1 MAVFRA
7 LSMGMRSWSIPA
19 GQWFG
24 INVRVHLTF
33 FFLLLFVW
41 MTESK
46 SGDPTKIFLRSLAFT
61 AIVLGSVLVHELGHL
76 SITLRKGPLP
86 RAIILLPIGGL
97 SLMESAR
104 EDHSQLSQQHF
115 DPQREIRV
123 AAAGPIASLATA
135 VLLAALFRAERP
147 LTSLWPPLLH
157 VNDLLHSAVWINLL
171 IAGIN
176 VLPAFPLDGGRIL
189 RALLSRRMELALA
202 TRRAVNIGNLFVVLL
217 MFAGLWN
224 TWLMLAGFF
233 LFVGAQLEERTVLF
247 QSVLENVRMEEVMLT
262 EFSTLSPADTLED
275 ALSKAVHTLQDDFPV
290 VRGTDMVGV
299 VSRQKILQALRE
311 EGNAYV
317 QSIMNRAYEIASRS
331 DTLASAFR
339 KITSRG
345 LTIIPVV
352 DQERLVG
359 IVTLQNLMH
368 SMSVLAESKK
378 LRRNQ
383 EEE

>member
-1 MAVFRA
+1 
-7 LSMGMRSWSIPA
+7 MGMRSWSIPA

-41 MTESK
+41 ITQSQSK
-46 SGDPTKIFLRSLAFT
+46 TVDPSTFLRSLAFT
-61 AIVLGSVLVHELGHL
+61 GIVMGAVLAHELGHL
-76 SITLRKGPLP
+76 AVALRGGPMP

-104 EDHSQLSQQHF
+104 EETSHLAHQHI
-115 DPQREIRV
+115 DPQREIRI
-123 AAAGPIASLATA
+123 ALAGPIVNIVLAGVLTA
-135 VLLAALFRAERP
+135 VTLEYSPQSALRQ
-147 LTSLWPPLLH
+147 TPLL
-157 VNDLLHSAVWINLL
+157 LLSNLPRSAVWINLL
-171 IAGIN
+171 IAALN
-176 VLPAFPLDGGRIL
+176 LLPAFPLDGGRVF
-189 RALLSRRMELALA
+189 RALLSRHMEFGLA
-202 TRRAVNIGNLFVVLL
+202 TRRAVNLGNVFVLL
-217 MFAGLWN
+217 LMSAGIWN
-224 TWLMLAGFF
+224 PW
-233 LFVGAQLEERTVLF
+233 ERTVLF

-317 QSIMNRAYEIASRS
+317 QSIMNRAYEIAGKN

-378 LRRNQ
+378 LRRSQ
-383 EEE
+383 EEEE

>member
-1 MAVFRA
+1 MVQQYWPQV
-7 LSMGMRSWSIPA
+7 S
-19 GQWFG
+19 
-24 INVRVHLTF
+24 
-33 FFLLLFVW
+33 
-41 MTESK
+41 
-46 SGDPTKIFLRSLAFT
+46 LR
-61 AIVLGSVLVHELGHL
+61 
-76 SITLRKGPLP
+76 
-86 RAIILLPIGGL
+86 
-97 SLMESAR
+97 
-104 EDHSQLSQQHF
+104 QL
-115 DPQREIRV
+115 
-123 AAAGPIASLATA
+123 
-135 VLLAALFRAERP
+135 
-147 LTSLWPPLLH
+147 PLLH
-157 VNDLLHSAVWINLL
+157 LSNLARSAVWINLL
-171 IAGIN
+171 IAAIN
-176 VLPAFPLDGGRIL
+176 LLPAFPLDGGRVL
-189 RALLSRRMELALA
+189 RALLSRHMDYTLA
-202 TRRAVNIGNLFVVLL
+202 TRRAVNLGNVFVVLL

-224 TWLMLAGFF
+224 TWLMLTGFF

-299 VSRQKILQALRE
+299 VSRQKILQALRD

-317 QSIMNRAYEIASRS
+317 QSIMNRAYEIAGKN

-378 LRRNQ
+378 LRRSQ

>member
-1 MAVFRA
+1 
-7 LSMGMRSWSIPA
+7 
-19 GQWFG
+19 
-24 INVRVHLTF
+24 
-33 FFLLLFVW
+33 
-41 MTESK
+41 
-46 SGDPTKIFLRSLAFT
+46 
-61 AIVLGSVLVHELGHL
+61 VLVHELGHL
-76 SITLRKGPLP
+76 SVALRGGPLP

-97 SLMESAR
+97 SLMESTR
-104 EDHSQLSQQHF
+104 ENSQITHHPVS
-115 DPQREIRV
+115 PQREIHI
-123 AAAGPIASLATA
+123 ALAGPLVNMVLA
-135 VLLAALFRAERP
+135 VGLAAMVQQYWP
-147 LTSLWPPLLH
+147 QVSLRQLPLLH
-157 VNDLLHSAVWINLL
+157 LGNLARSAVWINLL
-171 IAGIN
+171 IAAIN
-176 VLPAFPLDGGRIL
+176 LLPAFPLDGGRVL
-189 RALLSRRMELALA
+189 RALLSRHMDYTLA
-202 TRRAVNIGNLFVVLL
+202 TRRAVNLGNLFVVLL

-224 TWLMLAGFF
+224 TWLMLTGFF

-299 VSRQKILQALRE
+299 VSRQKILQALRD

-317 QSIMNRAYEIASRS
+317 QSIMNRAYEIAGKN

-378 LRRNQ
+378 LRRSQ

>member
-1 MAVFRA
+1 
-7 LSMGMRSWSIPA
+7 MGMRSWSIPA

-41 MTESK
+41 ITQSQSK
-46 SGDPTKIFLRSLAFT
+46 TVDPSTFLRSLAFT
-61 AIVLGSVLVHELGHL
+61 GIVMGAVLAHELGH
-76 SITLRKGPLP
+76 IAVALRGGPLP

-104 EDHSQLSQQHF
+104 EETSHLAHQHI
-115 DPQREIRV
+115 DPQREICI
-123 AAAGPIASLATA
+123 ALAGPIVNIVLAGVLTA
-135 VLLAALFRAERP
+135 VTLEYSPQAALRQ
-147 LTSLWPPLLH
+147 TPLL
-157 VNDLLHSAVWINLL
+157 LLSNLPRSAVWINLL
-171 IAGIN
+171 IAALN
-176 VLPAFPLDGGRIL
+176 LLPAFPLDGGRVF
-189 RALLSRRMELALA
+189 RALLSRHMEFGLA
-202 TRRAVNIGNLFVVLL
+202 TRRAVNLGNVFVLL
-217 MFAGLWN
+217 LMSAGIWN
-224 TWLMLAGFF
+224 PWLMLTGFF
-233 LFVGAQLEERTVLF
+233 LFIGAQLEERTVLF

-317 QSIMNRAYEIASRS
+317 QSIMNRAYEIAGKN

-378 LRRNQ
+378 LRRSQ
-383 EEE
+383 EEEE

>member
-1 MAVFRA
+1 
-7 LSMGMRSWSIPA
+7 MGMRSWSIPA

-41 MTESK
+41 LTEAK
-46 SGDPTKIFLRSLAFT
+46 NGDPTVIFLRSLAFT
-61 AIVLGSVLVHELGHL
+61 GIVAAAVLAHEFGHL
-76 SITLRKGPLP
+76 SVALRKGPLP

-104 EDHSQLSQQHF
+104 DDSHLSEQHF
-115 DPQREIRV
+115 DPRREIRV
-123 AAAGPIASLATA
+123 ALAGPLVNLVIALVLAAVFHQTRPQASL
-135 VLLAALFRAERP
+135 LQL
-147 LTSLWPPLLH
+147 PLLH
-157 VNDLLHSAVWINLL
+157 VNNLLRSALWINLL
-171 IAGIN
+171 MAGLN
-176 VLPAFPLDGGRIL
+176 LLPAFPLDGGRIL
-189 RALLSRRMELALA
+189 RALLSRRMELPLA
-202 TRRAVNIGNLFVVLL
+202 TRRAVNIGNVFVVLL
-217 MFAGLWN
+217 MFCGMWN
-224 TWLMLAGFF
+224 TWLLLAGFF

-317 QSIMNRAYEIASRS
+317 QSIMNRAYEIAGRS

-378 LRRNQ
+378 LRRR
-383 EEE
+383 EEEE

>member
-1 MAVFRA
+1 
-7 LSMGMRSWSIPA
+7 MGMRSWSIPA

-46 SGDPTKIFLRSLAFT
+46 GADPTNTFLRSLAFT
-61 AIVLGSVLVHELGHL
+61 GIVMAAVLAHELGHL
-76 SITLRKGPLP
+76 AVSLRGGPLP
-86 RAIILLPIGGL
+86 RAIVLLPIGGL

-104 EDHSQLSQQHF
+104 EESSHISHHDG
-115 DPQREIRV
+115 DPQREIRIALV
-123 AAAGPIASLATA
+123 GPMVNIALALGLVVIA
-135 VLLAALFRAERP
+135 REFWPQAALRQ
-147 LTSLWPPLLH
+147 PPLLH
-157 VNDLLHSAVWINLL
+157 LANLPRSAVWINLF
-171 IAGIN
+171 IAGLN
-176 VLPAFPLDGGRIL
+176 LLPAFPLDGGRVL
-189 RALLSRRMELALA
+189 RALLSRHMDYALA
-202 TRRAVNIGNLFVVLL
+202 TRRAVNVGNLFVISL
-217 MFAGLWN
+217 MAAGLWN

-299 VSRQKILQALRE
+299 VSRHKILQALRDG
-311 EGNAYV
+311 GNAYV
-317 QSIMNRAYEIASRS
+317 QSIMNRAYEIAGKN

-368 SMSVLAESKK
+368 SMSVLAESRK
-378 LRRNQ
+378 LRRGQ

>member
-1 MAVFRA
+1 VNLFIALVLAAVFHQTRPQV
-7 LSMGMRSWSIPA
+7 S
-19 GQWFG
+19 
-24 INVRVHLTF
+24 
-33 FFLLLFVW
+33 LL
-41 MTESK
+41 
-46 SGDPTKIFLRSLAFT
+46 
-61 AIVLGSVLVHELGHL
+61 
-76 SITLRKGPLP
+76 
-86 RAIILLPIGGL
+86 
-97 SLMESAR
+97 
-104 EDHSQLSQQHF
+104 Q
-115 DPQREIRV
+115 
-123 AAAGPIASLATA
+123 
-135 VLLAALFRAERP
+135 
-147 LTSLWPPLLH
+147 PPLLH
-157 VNDLLHSAVWINLL
+157 VNNLLRSALWINLL
-171 IAGIN
+171 IAGLN
-176 VLPAFPLDGGRIL
+176 MLPAFPLDGGRIL
-189 RALLSRRMELALA
+189 RALLSRRMELPLA
-202 TRRAVNIGNLFVVLL
+202 TRRAVNIGNVFVVLL
-217 MFAGLWN
+217 MFCGMWN
-224 TWLMLAGFF
+224 TWLLLAGFF

-275 ALSKAVHTLQDDFPV
+275 ALTKAVHTLQDDFPV

-317 QSIMNRAYEIASRS
+317 QSIMNRAYEIAGRS

-359 IVTLQNLMH
+359 IVTLRNLMH

-378 LRRNQ
+378 LRRSS

>member
-1 MAVFRA
+1 
-7 LSMGMRSWSIPA
+7 MGMRSWSIPA

-33 FFLLLFVW
+33 FFLLFFVW

-46 SGDPTKIFLRSLAFT
+46 GADPTSTFLRSLAFT
-61 AIVLGSVLVHELGHL
+61 GIVMAAVLAHELGHL
-76 SITLRKGPLP
+76 AVALRGGPLP

-97 SLMESAR
+97 SLMESTR
-104 EDHSQLSQQHF
+104 EQSSQITHHPVA
-115 DPQREIRV
+115 PQREIHI
-123 AAAGPIASLATA
+123 AMAGPLVNLVLA
-135 VLLAALFRAERP
+135 VGLAAVVQQYWP
-147 LTSLWPPLLH
+147 QVSLRQWPLLH
-157 VNDLLHSAVWINLL
+157 LSNLARSAVWINLL
-171 IAGIN
+171 IAAIN
-176 VLPAFPLDGGRIL
+176 LLPAFPLDGGRVL
-189 RALLSRRMELALA
+189 RALLSRHMDYTLA
-202 TRRAVNIGNLFVVLL
+202 TRRAVNLGNLFVVLL

-224 TWLMLAGFF
+224 TWLMLTGFF

-299 VSRQKILQALRE
+299 VSRQKILQALRD

-317 QSIMNRAYEIASRS
+317 QSIMNRAYEIAGKN

-378 LRRNQ
+378 LRRSQ